1 MSQRKNMVIQVCIFI
16 GLLRNFIEN
25 GFNKLKYKKSE
36 KLEYMAKYVY
46 IYIYDEWSRK
56 GWVM

>member
-1 MSQRKNMVIQVCIFI
+1 MFQRKNMVIQVCIFI

-36 KLEYMAKYVY
+36 KLEYMAKY
-46 IYIYDEWSRK
+46 IYIYDE
-56 GWVM
+56 

>member
-1 MSQRKNMVIQVCIFI
+1 MVIQVCIFI

-36 KLEYMAKYVY
+36 KLEYMAKY
-46 IYIYDEWSRK
+46 IYIYMMNSPEK
-56 GWVM
+56 GGLCKIFLI

>member
-1 MSQRKNMVIQVCIFI
+1 MVIQVYIVI

-36 KLEYMAKYVY
+36 KLEYMAKY
-46 IYIYDEWSRK
+46 IYIYDE
-56 GWVM
+56 